1 MKNLLLSIFM
11 LATTVVHAQ
20 QVARSLTSSGGLFM
34 GFYEY
39 VPVDYNDDPSVKY
52 PLIIF
57 LHGIGERGNGT
68 TELSRVLANGIPTY
82 IYDGHPMRYFWN
94 GKWET
99 FIVLS
104 PQLSASYGYWANQY
118 ISGMLQHAKSNLR
131 IDTNRVFLAGMSLG
145 GGGVWTYATS
155 SLSNAKQIAGIG
167 AVCGIC
173 SGGTWCNF
181 RDANLPVWAF
191 HAQD

>member
-1 MKNLLLSIFM
+1 MRNLFLSIFM
-11 LATTVVHAQ
+11 LVTIGASAQ
-20 QVARSLTSSGGLFM
+20 QVARTLTSSGGLFM

-39 VPVDYNDDPSVKY
+39 TPADYNSDPSVKY

-68 TELSRVLANGIPTY
+68 TELSRVLANGIPRY
-82 IYDGHPMRYFWN
+82 IDAGHPMRFFWN

-104 PQLSASYGYWANQY
+104 PQLNGSFGYWSNQY
-118 ISGMLQHAKSNLR
+118 ISSMLQHAKTNLR

-173 SGGTWCNF
+173 
-181 RDANLPVWAF
+181 
-191 HAQD
+191 